1 MFQDTSGLPIAGGAL
16 MAALLYAGASV
27 FITGPVI
34 GERTIEKSNWASRCD
49 GFIRAEI
56 TADEPEAPRIPK
68 LGCSAIFGLYGRA
81 GQEYCRVHGHH
92 FDNNI
97 LTQTLEAAQNA
108 KQAARKK
115 RMDYAASRAGSR
127 CDCAVTM
134 TLEKRRTDFALYA
147 GTLRLVVPRSVK
159 SLQSE
164 LKSALN
170 SPECAAKGS

>member
-1 MFQDTSGLPIAGGAL
+1 MP
-16 MAALLYAGASV
+16 
-27 FITGPVI
+27 
-34 GERTIEKSNWASRCD
+34 RSR
-49 GFIRAEI
+49 R
-56 TADEPEAPRIPK
+56 
-68 LGCSAIFGLYGRA
+68 
-81 GQEYCRVHGHH
+81 H

-108 KQAARKK
+108 KRAVRKK